1 MTRTLRIEPRGELF
15 VVIVNGME
23 RPCSSLDEAQ
33 DVARMYI
40 RERKRVDRLWRT
52 EYNDKSKPGR
62 CQYEHC
68 NSVATDMFAGI
79 PFCGSHAEHAKRVDM
94 ENRKKLPAH
103 VRAEKERKSRK
114 RREALAKKK
123 AAA

>member
-1 MTRTLRIEPRGELF
+1 MTRTLRIESRGDLF

-40 RERKRVDRLWRT
+40 RKRKRVDRLWRT
-52 EYNDKSKPGR
+52 EFNDKSKPGC
-62 CQYEHC
+62 CQYEKC
-68 NSVATDMFAGI
+68 DSAATDMFAGI
-79 PFCGSHAEHAKRVDM
+79 PFCGFHAEHAKRVDM
-94 ENRKKLPAH
+94 ENRKLPAH
-103 VRAEKERKSRK
+103 VRAKKERKARK

>member
-23 RPCSSLDEAQ
+23 RPCSSLGEAQ

-40 RERKRVDRLWRT
+40 RERRRVDRLWRT

-62 CQYEHC
+62 CQYENC

-79 PFCGSHAEHAKRVDM
+79 SFCGSHAEHAKRVDM
-94 ENRKKLPAH
+94 ENRQKLPAH
-103 VRAEKERKSRK
+103 VRAKKERKSRK